1 MMVYCIIGVTFL
13 FFRLFVAFSL
23 VLVISSRLC
32 EAAVDGEAG
41 WETRRSSEVSDAD
54 VAALHQEHDGVA
66 ALM

>member
-1 MMVYCIIGVTFL
+1 MMVYCIMVLPFCFSD
-13 FFRLFVAFSL
+13 FFCRFSL

-54 VAALHQEHDGVA
+54 VIALHQEHDGVA